1 MLNEKAIDTSIKMLL
16 KDGFGVDYENTE
28 LKDTPHRVTK
38 YWLELLEG
46 MNYTNDEIV
55 DMFKDKLYEQKQE
68 TNVAVKDIP
77 IFSHC
82 EHHLALMYDMTVD
95 IAYTSKGKVIGL
107 SKINRICELVG
118 KRLQLQERITTDIK
132 YILEKL
138 LGCKVLVSV
147 KGKHACVTARGI
159 KSNSYT
165 KTEAV

>member
-1 MLNEKAIDTSIKMLL
+1 MNSNYFKLL
-16 KDGFGVDYENTE
+16 DNNSK
-28 LKDTPHRVTK
+28 
-38 YWLELLEG
+38 LLEKK
-46 MNYTNDEIV
+46 NKELYEVFIEETKADLI
-55 DMFKDKLYEQKQE
+55 KLYEQKQE

-95 IAYTSKGKVIGL
+95 IAYTSKGRVIGL